1 MSWKDITPSL
11 CLQAQRLKIPINKNK
26 LPRIL
31 KTFLL
36 LTLILSNDIHQNPG
50 PIKYPCAICDKSVNS
65 NHRAVSCDNCQ
76 LWVHIKCGNISPEDY
91 NKMSK
96 CENITWSCPNC
107 KIILT
112 GTTIEQ
118 NKHTEPIVNSKN
130 NSLNTSS
137 TSTGSDRS
145 EMNNEN
151 DKGLLTI
158 LTMNCRSLRSE
169 AKRNMLQTIIETHEP
184 HIVHLQ
190 ETHLD
195 KTISTAEILDPEQYE
210 IVRKDRI
217 TEKGHEGGGIINA
230 VRKNIVCNG
239 EDTLDTNCEIGWTKI
254 QLKGC
259 KALYTGCYYRKPD
272 NDPTPL
278 QNLNTSISRLTHNN
292 TLPNIILTGD
302 FNLPDIDWDEEDSN
316 GGYTI
321 KSSHNYSNEINKL
334 ALDIVEE
341 HCLQQCVTEPTR
353 EKNIL
358 DLVLTTNENLVQK
371 MSITDGMS
379 DHQMII
385 TTVNARPKVIKN
397 KPRKVYQYKKG
408 NMEKVQEYL
417 NSKYENFK
425 EKITEMN
432 IEEYWT
438 LFKTHLFQ
446 AMDLHIPSKNL
457 TSRFNLPW
465 VNQHIKKMIRKKERL
480 YKVAKKYQTKEHWDK
495 FKQYRKAVK
504 TELDISHKKYIF
516 DMLEVSPS
524 TSEASTNTQDQ
535 YRIGKKYWKY
545 IKSKKRETVGVSTL
559 KVNGEILDNSKG
571 KAEALNAQFQSVFTI
586 EDFQRLPKITENET
600 SKIPSLHISTEGEPG
615 TVTTLLEELNLTPL
629 EIRRKVARITLFHKA
644 IHERVAIPIPTH
656 IIKPRRTSRLHQP
669 NTKRYVQIRP
679 NKDIYKYSF
688 FPRTIRDWNKLPDEL
703 LEIESSEEFKT
714 KLTKLLCSG

>member
-1 MSWKDITPSL
+1 
-11 CLQAQRLKIPINKNK
+11 
-26 LPRIL
+26 
-31 KTFLL
+31 
-36 LTLILSNDIHQNPG
+36 
-50 PIKYPCAICDKSVNS
+50 
-65 NHRAVSCDNCQ
+65 
-76 LWVHIKCGNISPEDY
+76 
-91 NKMSK
+91 
-96 CENITWSCPNC
+96 
-107 KIILT
+107 
-112 GTTIEQ
+112 
-118 NKHTEPIVNSKN
+118 
-130 NSLNTSS
+130 
-137 TSTGSDRS
+137 
-145 EMNNEN
+145 MNNEN

-272 NDPTPL
+272 NEPTPL
-278 QNLNTSISRLTHNN
+278 QNLNTSISRLTHYN
-292 TLPNIILTGD
+292 TLPNIILTRD
-302 FNLPDIDWDEEDSN
+302 FNLPEDSN
-316 GGYTI
+316 GGYAI
-321 KSSHNYSNEINKL
+321 KSSHNYSIEINKL

-341 HCLQQCVTEPTR
+341 HCLQQRVTEPTR
-353 EKNIL
+353 EKKIL

-385 TTVNARPKVIKN
+385 RTANARPKVIKN
-397 KPRKVYQYKKG
+397 KHRKVYQYKKG

-425 EKITEMN
+425 EKLTEMN

-465 VNQHIKKMIRKKERL
+465 VNQHIKKMIRKEERL

-559 KVNGEILDNSKG
+559 KVNGGILDNSKG

-586 EDFQRLPKITENET
+586 EDFQSFPKITENET
-600 SKIPSLHISTEGEPG
+600 SKIPSLHISTEGLIKLLKGVNPSKANGPDNISCRILKECAESISPYLQLIF
-615 TVTTLLEELNLTPL
+615 TKTLKDQSVQQDWLIANVIALFKKGDKSQPVNYRPVSLTSVPCKIM
-629 EIRRKVARITLFHKA
+629 E
-644 IHERVAIPIPTH
+644 H
-656 IIKPRRTSRLHQP
+656 IIFKHIMNHLRSILYLWTSSMASEA
-669 NTKRYVQIRP
+669 
-679 NKDIYKYSF
+679 KDRVSH
-688 FPRTIRDWNKLPDEL
+688 N
-703 LEIESSEEFKT
+703 
-714 KLTKLLCSG
+714 